1 MVVAEY
7 KLGMHRLRSC
17 GHGFSRPAVCR
28 NFPRSAIKPVYP
40 ASLQG
45 RFLTPDHQGSPCIT
59 FLMFQNLPMKQQND
73 FHIFPFE
80 GQANLNVMSTN
91 ERACLVSW
99 TFKCYGMTCQL
110 CITTNTSTFGLC
122 RMRNILS
129 VRYSFLCS
137 WHLIALNPSWAWRAS
152 CDNLLS
158 NPWGTV
164 LEDLS
169 GHRNGFICNDEE
181 LVVLRVR
188 SKITEALI

>member
-1 MVVAEY
+1 MVTGLVALQY
-7 KLGMHRLRSC
+7 VGIFPDQRSNQCLLHRC
-17 GHGFSRPAVCR
+17 NAHY
-28 NFPRSAIKPVYP
+28 YP
-40 ASLQG
+40 L
-45 RFLTPDHQGSPCIT
+45 DHQGSPCIT
-59 FLMFQNLPMKQQND
+59 FLMFQNLPTKQQND
-73 FHIFPFE
+73 FNIFPFE

-91 ERACLVSW
+91 EPACLVSW

-110 CITTNTSTFGLC
+110 CITTNTSTFWLC

-164 LEDLS
+164 CWKTCPATGMVSFVMMKSWFCLE
-169 GHRNGFICNDEE
+169 
-181 LVVLRVR
+181 
-188 SKITEALI
+188 